1 MKNSIITTLLLYH
14 YVSGSNSSIKVFT
27 SQNNKDEPN
36 TESVKLSDLLPSK
49 DGVGDFSICYR
60 FFLQRLMTSGKIT
73 LMKFDHNGEDHIRT
87 YLIWTVDGSTAQLF
101 QRVFHDYIQQEK
113 SGFLDQ
119 VKYIK

>member
-1 MKNSIITTLLLYH
+1 MKNFIITLLLYLH
-14 YVSGSNSSIKVFT
+14 YVHGSNIKVLT
-27 SQNNKDEPN
+27 TKINKDDLKAGN
-36 TESVKLSDLLPSK
+36 VKLSDLLPSK

-73 LMKFDHNGEDHIRT
+73 LIKFDHNGEDHIRT

-101 QRVFHDYIQQEK
+101 QRVFHDYVQQEK

-119 VKYIK
+119 VKY